1 MINHQ
6 SSCYGKH
13 WSFPFSTSSAQ
24 DSYSFGKKVIV
35 FSKGVA
41 GGQSLVCVMQAIQSN
56 HRKMFCELK
65 RNKQL
70 GIPQF
75 IFKQEASF
83 LKIEKGI
90 IKILSN

>member
-6 SSCYGKH
+6 SCYGKH

-41 GGQSLVCVMQAIQSN
+41 GGQSLVCDLQAIQSN

-65 RNKQL
+65 LNKQL
-70 GIPQF
+70 SIPQF

-83 LKIEKGI
+83 LKIEKGR
-90 IKILSN
+90 IKILNN